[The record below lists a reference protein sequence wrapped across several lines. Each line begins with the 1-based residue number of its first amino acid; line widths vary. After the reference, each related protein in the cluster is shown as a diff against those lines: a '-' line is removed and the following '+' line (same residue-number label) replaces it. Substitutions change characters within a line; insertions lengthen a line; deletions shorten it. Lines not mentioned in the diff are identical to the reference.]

1 MKGNKI
7 TSNDALKIAFKNR
20 YKRWIPAVA
29 KEIGDKAN
37 AMARFDDDFFF
48 VSSEPS
54 FTINKKHKIF
64 TVGSCFARNVEQSLI
79 ANNVDVIGSDFSLAS
94 DILHGTV
101 GAMNNKV
108 NARSVLNKY
117 STLSICEEFD
127 RVLNNKVIKDN
138 GFISLDDELWI
149 DPQLASV
156 VKPLKFNEL
165 LTVREKVNDIIKQVI
180 DADVVFVT
188 LGLNEVWFDKHTGT
202 YLNSSPPPSL
212 MRAKEPRFEFSTPNF
227 EIVYENLYKFVELV
241 RTKSRKEVKFVVTV
255 SPVPLSTTW
264 TSSDIVVANSISKST
279 LRVCAERLTQDYDNV
294 DYFPSFEM
302 VTNSPKL
309 NAWQSDKLHVAK
321 PMVDFVIEK
330 FMSTYFL
337 D

>member
-1 MKGNKI
+1 MNDKKI
-7 TSNDALKIAFKNR
+7 TSNDALKIAFKNK
-20 YKRWIPAVA
+20 YKRWVPAVV

-37 AMARFDDDFFF
+37 AMARFDEDFFF

-54 FTINKKHKIF
+54 FSINKNHKIF

-79 ANNVDVIGSDFSLAS
+79 GNNVDVIGSEFTLAN
-94 DILHGTV
+94 DILLGTV

-138 GFISLDDELWI
+138 GFISLDGELWI

-156 VKPLKFNEL
+156 LKPLTFNEL
-165 LTVREKVNDIIKQVI
+165 SEVREKVNDIIKQVV

-188 LGLNEVWFDKHTGT
+188 LGLNEVWFDKLTET

-212 MRAKEPRFEFSTPNF
+212 MRTKDPRFEFSTPNF
-227 EIVYENLYKFVELV
+227 EIVYENLKKFVELV
-241 RTKSRKEVKFVVTV
+241 RENSKKDVKFVVTV

-264 TSSDIVVANSISKST
+264 TSADIVVANTISKST
-279 LRVCAERLTQDYDNV
+279 LRVCAERLTQDFDGV

-309 NAWQSDKLHVAK
+309 AAWQNDKLHVAK
-321 PMVDFVIEK
+321 PMVDFVIDN